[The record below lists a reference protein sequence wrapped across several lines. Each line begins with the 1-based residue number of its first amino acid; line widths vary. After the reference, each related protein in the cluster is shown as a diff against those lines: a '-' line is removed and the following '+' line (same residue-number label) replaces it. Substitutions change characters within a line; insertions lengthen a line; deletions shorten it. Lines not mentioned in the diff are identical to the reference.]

1 MSCHTFERIVRSK
14 FNAQEFFGVL
24 NRMAMFANNTTMA
37 RIQPRVAERKPNE
50 ELARK
55 LAEYLATINLSKGA
69 TWNYELKTLPRP
81 TGRATRVVITEYD
94 LPRRSIAPHDVRT
107 DAQGYVWYSNFVE
120 NYLGRLDPKS
130 GAHTEYAYAAT
141 KPGFPTGS
149 LALEA
154 MIRDH
159 NPDYK
164 GTANKAGR
172 AGMQSGNVSEL
183 TAIAKLKPGGGDR
196 LRRIFNLT
204 GGNFDGAQKVSTLHD
219 MRFVL
224 FDDDTRILFAT
235 AYDGDWDTYI
245 NDFAT
250 KIPDL
255 MDLLFANVEGW
266 PGIASPDVKDFIA
279 DHQIDAAG
287 WFVANPQVTVV
298 DVRRLQRMETALDA
312 FLDTMAGN
320 TAVDPATR
328 DALALLSRQ
337 VSVPHGVDY

>member
-1 MSCHTFERIVRSK
+1 
-14 FNAQEFFGVL
+14 
-24 NRMAMFANNTTMA
+24 
-37 RIQPRVAERKPNE
+37 
-50 ELARK
+50 
-55 LAEYLATINLSKGA
+55 
-69 TWNYELKTLPRP
+69 
-81 TGRATRVVITEYD
+81 
-94 LPRRSIAPHDVRT
+94 
-107 DAQGYVWYSNFVE
+107 
-120 NYLGRLDPKS
+120 
-130 GAHTEYAYAAT
+130 
-141 KPGFPTGS
+141 
-149 LALEA
+149 
-154 MIRDH
+154 
-159 NPDYK
+159 
-164 GTANKAGR
+164 
-172 AGMQSGNVSEL
+172 
-183 TAIAKLKPGGGDR
+183 
-196 LRRIFNLT
+196 
-204 GGNFDGAQKVSTLHD
+204 

-328 DALALLSRQ
+328 DALALLSKQ